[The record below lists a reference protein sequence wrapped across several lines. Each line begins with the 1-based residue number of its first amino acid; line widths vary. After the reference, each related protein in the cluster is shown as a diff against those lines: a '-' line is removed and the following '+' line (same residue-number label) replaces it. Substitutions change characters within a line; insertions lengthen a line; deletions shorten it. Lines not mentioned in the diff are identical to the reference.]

1 MPNSITSNIEE
12 VVSGLSD
19 LDKKQIPY
27 AASLALNKTAEVAM
41 SAMVQHTGKEFNVT
55 AAWNKVGGKY
65 GIKKRRAKKTDLS
78 VTIFIPS
85 ENTWIEDHQD
95 ASTRTGKILIPT
107 KEFFK
112 HFKVKT
118 NRSVKKK
125 ASTLLAAKS
134 KNRIFQANING
145 DDYLMQ
151 RLKGKV
157 DGSRRL
163 KSKKTS
169 RLLKAKKVL
178 RRDAI
183 PLFIIKDRVKETKK
197 LEFFRTITA
206 SFESEFNKQFD
217 TAFEYA
223 MRTAK

>member
-134 KNRIFQANING
+134 KA
-145 DDYLMQ
+145 
-151 RLKGKV
+151 
-157 DGSRRL
+157 
-163 KSKKTS
+163 
-169 RLLKAKKVL
+169 RLLQNNHRFV
-178 RRDAI
+178 
-183 PLFIIKDRVKETKK
+183 
-197 LEFFRTITA
+197 
-206 SFESEFNKQFD
+206 
-217 TAFEYA
+217 
-223 MRTAK
+223 